1 MGVYRTHKKKNF
13 TIISNTI
20 LQDKNLSLKAKGMLC
35 VVWSLPEVWEY
46 SERGLA
52 TIFKEGRDAIRSTL
66 DELEDAGYLV
76 RTKKRTN
83 GKWDCDYDW
92 YDEPIKR
99 RGRENV
105 VGKTD
110 PTNPTIIKNVNKE
123 TKSNNNTINSIIV
136 RPEDGIQKPVGM
148 NVRIARAFEHWGKVM
163 GVKMKSTKLNG
174 LACKRLIEFCG
185 GDEEQLCRV
194 ISALPTMI
202 KEEGKYAIRVADF
215 VELEQ
220 KWNKIMAWGR
230 AKAIAQQTKVEE
242 KKADEEYRP
251 FD

>member
-1 MGVYRTHKKKNF
+1 MGVMRTHKKKNY
-13 TIISNTI
+13 TVISNTI
-20 LQDKNLSLKAKGMLC
+20 LRDEKISLKAKGMLC
-35 VVWSLPEVWEY
+35 VVWSLPDKWEY
-46 SERGLA
+46 SVKGFEA
-52 TIFKEGRDAIRSTL
+52 IFKEGRDAIISTL

-76 RTKKRTN
+76 RTKYQNDK
-83 GKWDCDYDW
+83 GQWDCDYDW
-92 YDEPIKR
+92 YDEPCRKTR
-99 RGRENV
+99 Y
-105 VGKTD
+105 GKPVTE
-110 PTNPTIIKNVNKE
+110 NPTQLNKE
-123 TKSNNNTINSIIV
+123 NQVKKSNNNTINSIIV
-136 RPEDGIQKPVGM
+136 RPEDGVQKPVGM
-148 NVRIARAFEHWGKVM
+148 NVRIARTFEHWGKVM

-242 KKADEEYRP
+242 QKADEEYKP
-251 FD
+251 FG